1 VTCST
6 GRGWASP
13 AVFRA
18 RPAPAARA
26 ASPSVVHR
34 PVASAVA
41 LPTRHRSAWVPVL
54 GGGGTGSTGNIAG
67 PINGPNSQGQF
78 AFNPYGSSTGTGGGG
93 AAAVSVVAQRT
104 SCRAGSRPPELR
116 PAPRRVR
123 LVVWWRCD
131 QHISGLERSWRPCGR
146 GYRWHWRR
154 WRRGH
159 RGWRF
164 RHQST
169 ARCYNAARDRC

>member
-67 PINGPNSQGQF
+67 PINGPNANASLR
-78 AFNPYGSSTGTGGGG
+78 SSPMAPAQVR
-93 AAAVSVVAQRT
+93 AAAVLVVVQRT
-104 SCRAGSRPPELR
+104 CCRAGSDLR
-116 PAPRRVR
+116 NFGRRRDGVDG
-123 LVVWWRCD
+123 WRCD
-131 QHISGLERSWRPCGR
+131 QHISGVERSWRPCGR
-146 GYRWHWRR
+146 GCRWRWRWRR

-159 RGWRF
+159 PGIGVGGF
-164 RHQST
+164 ATNQQPVL
-169 ARCYNAARDRC
+169 